1 MKTYWN
7 IDKNLTVLNEWQ
19 PNCWIQVTCPTDEDQ
34 RLLEEEFKIPD
45 YFLSDISD
53 TDERARYEYDDGWM
67 LIILR
72 IPYVKEIRSR
82 TPYTTVP
89 LGIIHKRDVTI
100 TVCYYET
107 NMMIDFVSYQQKR
120 SEGFTDYVDMTF
132 RLFLSSAVW
141 YLKRLK
147 QINSLI
153 EKAKRN
159 LDHGVNNESLIGLS
173 RLQDSLTYFI
183 TSIRGNENLLSK
195 LKFKL
200 QVDELDADLIYISI
214 YKHRHYPDK
223 PVADPDVPD
232 SSGRILGTL
241 LRISIPIALG
251 SSVLSIINL
260 VDTKLIMYRLQTA
273 LGYSE
278 TQPLARARKAPREHQ
293 TDGDLSHD
301 LKDLRDGGRLHVAHA
316 LRITAVRAR
325 QVHEHECRR
334 QRPDALRRAD
344 VVEHPGQLRRKQEHD
359 QPEQNAE
366 DCKRQPC
373 NAEDLARLH
382 GTAERVR
389 LADHARERDR
399 HARRGHG
406 EKHVVDIVSDGKVSV
421 SLVAEDVSERDLI
434 DRAEDL
440 DDHHTGRHDG
450 RAVEIVLLAVFLQN
464 ALPPR

>member
-1 MKTYWN
+1 MKTFWN
-7 IDKNLTVLNEWQ
+7 IDKNLTAINEWQ

-34 RLLEEEFKIPD
+34 RELEERFNIPD

-72 IPYVKEIRSR
+72 IPYVKEVRSR

-120 SEGFTDYVDMTF
+120 GSGFTDYVDLIF

-153 EKAKRN
+153 EKAKHN

-200 QVDELDADLIYISI
+200 QVDELDADLIEDVNIEMTQARETTNI
-214 YKHRHYPDK
+214 YSD
-223 PVADPDVPD
+223 
-232 SSGRILGTL
+232 ILESTMDTY
-241 LRISIPIALG
+241 S
-251 SSVLSIINL
+251 SIINNNMNTTMRTL
-260 VDTKLIMYRLQTA
+260 TSISIVMMLPTLISSLFGMNLIN
-273 LGYSE
+273 GME
-278 TQPLARARKAPREHQ
+278 T
-293 TDGDLSHD
+293 SHYGF
-301 LKDLRDGGRLHVAHA
+301 LIAILISV
-316 LRITAVRAR
+316 
-325 QVHEHECRR
+325 
-334 QRPDALRRAD
+334 
-344 VVEHPGQLRRKQEHD
+344 
-359 QPEQNAE
+359 
-366 DCKRQPC
+366 
-373 NAEDLARLH
+373 
-382 GTAERVR
+382 
-389 LADHARERDR
+389 
-399 HARRGHG
+399 
-406 EKHVVDIVSDGKVSV
+406 IVSALTWWILRFK
-421 SLVAEDVSERDLI
+421 R
-434 DRAEDL
+434 
-440 DDHHTGRHDG
+440 
-450 RAVEIVLLAVFLQN
+450 LL
-464 ALPPR
+464 